1 MGVLGHMGTSFKVEL
16 QELEQARNT
25 LQNLL
30 NDVFN
35 DVSSSLHPVTL
46 QNNTASSL
54 QQGSYN
60 GQLMKVA
67 SMDGGTTVSNFGP
80 MDKGVSAVTALN
92 NAHGAAHAAILS
104 LVDDL
109 NNQINML
116 SDRAAK
122 THQVYS
128 QTEDALHVS
137 VTNVAKNM

>member
-1 MGVLGHMGTSFKVEL
+1 MGASFKVEL

-60 GQLMKVA
+60 GQIMKVA
-67 SMDGGTTVSNFGP
+67 SMDGGSSASNFGP
-80 MDKGVSAVTALN
+80 MNQGVPAVSTLN
-92 NAHGAAHAAILS
+92 SAHGAAHAAILS

-109 NNQINML
+109 NTQINTL
-116 SDRAAK
+116 SERATK

-128 QTEDALHVS
+128 ETEDALQVK
-137 VTNVAKNM
+137 VTNVGKSY

>member
-1 MGVLGHMGTSFKVEL
+1 MGASFRVEL
-16 QELEQARNT
+16 TELEQARNT

-46 QNNTASSL
+46 QNDTASSI
-54 QQGSYN
+54 QQGNYN
-60 GQLMKVA
+60 SAVYKVVN
-67 SMDGGTTVSNFGP
+67 MDGGGSSSNFGP
-80 MDKGVSAVTALN
+80 MNQGVPAVTTLN
-92 NAHGAAHAAILS
+92 SAHGAAHAAILS
-104 LVDDL
+104 LVNDL
-109 NNQINML
+109 NTQINLL
-116 SDRAAK
+116 SERATK